1 MNKRRE
7 FLKTTLLSGIGIAA
21 APASA
26 VASTENQL
34 SEAAKNQDITILITS
49 DIHAQVNTHDEFFL
63 ENGKNVFKKRGGLA
77 VLKTMLDSLKK
88 QNPENT
94 IVYDGGDFFHGHA
107 LATAT
112 EGEAFD
118 TYF

>member
-34 SEAAKNQDITILITS
+34 
-49 DIHAQVNTHDEFFL
+49 
-63 ENGKNVFKKRGGLA
+63 G
-77 VLKTMLDSLKK
+77 
-88 QNPENT
+88 
-94 IVYDGGDFFHGHA
+94 
-107 LATAT
+107 
-112 EGEAFD
+112 
-118 TYF
+118 